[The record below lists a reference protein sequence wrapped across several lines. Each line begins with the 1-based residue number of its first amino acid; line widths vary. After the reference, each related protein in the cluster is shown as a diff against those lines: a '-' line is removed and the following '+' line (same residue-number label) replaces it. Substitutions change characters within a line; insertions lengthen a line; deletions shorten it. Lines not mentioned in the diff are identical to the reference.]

1 MGKKDKAQKEKPLDK
16 MTAKELRE
24 VAKDIPEIQGAHAMN
39 KEELLAAIKKA
50 KGIED
55 TKKPRVSMRDV
66 KARIKELRNKA
77 EAAKA
82 SNDLRLYRIYKKRAI
97 RLKKKTRRAAK

>member
-1 MGKKDKAQKEKPLDK
+1 MGKDKTQKEKPLEK

-50 KGIED
+50 RGIED
-55 TKKPRVSMRDV
+55 ERKPRVSMREV
-66 KARIKELRNKA
+66 KAMIREMRQKAQEAKE
-77 EAAKA
+77 AK
-82 SNDLRLYRIYKKRAI
+82 DMRLYQIYRKKAI
-97 RLKKKTRRAAK
+97 RLKKQTRRAAR